1 MINPRPK
8 PTRSQRQRVKVKA
21 VKPKKE
27 KKLDPDYFF
36 SLCVRE
42 RAGWKCEKCGK
53 GYTPWTGANGYPAN
67 PGLHCSHYIGR
78 GNYATR
84 FDPLNVD
91 AHCYFCH
98 SQFEGNPHEFRLWKL
113 ERVGQEVYDIIIEK
127 SRNIL
132 LGKQARKEKQHIA
145 EHYKQQYHLMKSGV
159 VKDFQGYF

>member
-1 MINPRPK
+1 MPAVPK
-8 PTRSQRQRVKVKA
+8 PRKSDRSRIKVKA
-21 VKPKKE
+21 VEPKKRE

-42 RAGWKCEKCGK
+42 RAGWKCQKCGK
-53 GYTPWTGANGYPAN
+53 DYTPWTGANGYPAN

-98 SQFEGNPHEFRLWKL
+98 SQFEGNPHEFREWKL
-113 ERVGQEVYDIIIEK
+113 ARIGQAVYDVLIEK

-132 LGKQARKEKQHIA
+132 LGKQARKEKQQIA
-145 EHYKQQYHLMKSGV
+145 EHYKQQYHLMKANV
-159 VKDFQGYF
+159 ITDFQGYF

>member
-1 MINPRPK
+1 MPPVPK
-8 PTRSQRQRVKVKA
+8 PTKSTRSRIKVKA
-21 VKPKKE
+21 VGPNRRE

-53 GYTPWTGANGYPAN
+53 DYAPWTGANGYPAN

-127 SRNIL
+127 SHNIL
-132 LGKQARKEKQHIA
+132 LGKQARKEKQQIA
-145 EHYKQQYHLMKSGV
+145 EHYKQQYHLMKLNII
-159 VKDFQGYF
+159 KDFQGYF